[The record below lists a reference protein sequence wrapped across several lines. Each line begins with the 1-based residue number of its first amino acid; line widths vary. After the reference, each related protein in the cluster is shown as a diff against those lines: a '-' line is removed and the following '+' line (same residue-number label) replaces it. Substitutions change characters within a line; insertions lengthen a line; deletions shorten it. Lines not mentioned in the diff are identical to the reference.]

1 MAPSEGPPAS
11 ASSIRR
17 SITRS
22 ATSPP
27 GENGPPVAWR
37 NRAIWFRLLPSLAS
51 CATTAGSADGG
62 TARPSPGRRRGG
74 RRRTSPAWAS
84 GSNAA
89 TAARTQSDTV
99 SPAAAAAST
108 QADLSTSVSRTVT
121 GLRAAPSPA
130 RGGRAIRPRPWGIEG
145 GRRPPR
151 RPRPDGIRDSGF
163 RPTSRLACSTQT
175 RTTCQLARP
184 QRPRLP
190 GACGP
195 HGNRRGGGDGGW
207 NRGYAR
213 YAASPGAPR
222 AGRTRLAAWGLVA
235 AVPRVATTQ
244 PLWGRGRR
252 NPRSHFPSPPGQ
264 MPLHALRRFLTV
276 PVALQALGFRYGS
289 RCTPEHGGHRIPPIC
304 GGVAGVAPFAAAA
317 GGR

>member
-1 MAPSEGPPAS
+1 M
-11 ASSIRR
+11 
-17 SITRS
+17 
-22 ATSPP
+22 
-27 GENGPPVAWR
+27 
-37 NRAIWFRLLPSLAS
+37 RLLPSLAS
-51 CATTAGSADGG
+51 WTTTAGSTDGAPPG
-62 TARPSPGRRRGG
+62 PARSVAAEGGGARVPPGL
-74 RRRTSPAWAS
+74 P

-89 TAARTQSDTV
+89 TARAPSPTPSA
-99 SPAAAAAST
+99 PAAAAACHPG
-108 QADLSTSVSRTVT
+108 ATSPLRQPHRHRFAGTRRTGRVV
-121 GLRAAPSPA
+121 GGPSGA
-130 RGGRAIRPRPWGIEG
+130 RPWGIEG

-151 RPRPDGIRDSGF
+151 RPRPDGSRDSGF

-195 HGNRRGGGDGGW
+195 HGNRRGGGDGGGIGATPATPLH
-207 NRGYAR
+207 RALRVLAEPACAAR
-213 YAASPGAPR
+213 EP
-222 AGRTRLAAWGLVA
+222 VA
-235 AVPRVATTQ
+235 AVPGVATTQ
-244 PLWGRGRR
+244 PLWGRSRR
-252 NPRSHFPSPPGQ
+252 SARSHFPPPPGQ